1 MNMAAYRWFSL
12 CLLVL
17 GATCHAVNFND
28 ELIREVDVGT
38 SGGQLIPFGFYN
50 ATTGL
55 VAVCALVYEL
65 VIRVDFGV
73 SEEGG
78 EVQMFF
84 KHPF

>member
-1 MNMAAYRWFSL
+1 MKMAAYRWLSL

-17 GATCHAVNFND
+17 VATCHAVNFND
-28 ELIREVDVGT
+28 ELTREADVGT
-38 SGGQLIPFGFYN
+38 SDGQLIPFGFYN

-55 VAVCALVYEL
+55 VAVYALVYEL

-73 SEEGG
+73 SGEGG

-84 KHPF
+84 NHPF